1 MGGATPMK
9 KRDCLTVNE
18 HKWQALTIGAFYAT
32 YDHYQKRPADLV
44 EKIPLDIPHDF
55 KVVLLIESSWAGNS
69 VTGQIVRI
77 FGYDLEAIFNL
88 DLEVHM
94 SLKTRRSMTW
104 DSYKAIRDDLD
115 SLRFNVRN
123 LTFIEEKDLD
133 NPGQPIYYE

>member
-1 MGGATPMK
+1 MSAKTYKLKWDVLRILGYYTTMEAYPVTEDETLK
-9 KRDCLTVNE
+9 KLDR
-18 HKWQALTIGAFYAT
+18 
-32 YDHYQKRPADLV
+32 
-44 EKIPLDIPHDF
+44 IPLDIPHDI
-55 KVVLLIESSWAGNS
+55 KIVLLIESSWAGNS

-77 FGYDLEAIFNL
+77 FGHDLDSIYNL
-88 DLEVHM
+88 DLEVRM

-115 SLRFNVRN
+115 ALRFNVRK